1 MELSSLIEFKIIGW
15 GSRYFDC
22 ICVGHETFESDF
34 HLLTLAKSLL
44 DEVGLT
50 LQEDELATWE
60 DMLFVKL

>member
-1 MELSSLIEFKIIGW
+1 MELSPLIEFKIIGW
-15 GSRYFDC
+15 SSRHFDC
-22 ICVGHETFESDF
+22 ICVGYEAFESDL

-50 LQEDELATWE
+50 LQEDELATRE